1 VDAARSVSTSAVAE
15 GDLAALEVAEELLPL
30 GVGGRAVL
38 FCRAQLAAAGEERPV
53 TCNYLLRVD
62 RLWRS
67 QISELSE

>member
-1 VDAARSVSTSAVAE
+1 MDTASSPGPAAVAE
-15 GDLAALEVAEELLPL
+15 CDLAALEVAEELLPL